1 MNLRRRSA
9 GLSAA
14 LLVVA
19 AALTLTGSVG
29 IAAGGGERAETA
41 APGKRPLLISNCV
54 KPRFEP
60 KKVVLAC
67 GDAGLIAKGLDWSR
81 WTNKGATG
89 TGVGLFETCDP
100 NCATGPTVRAAIE
113 LVLSK
118 PAKCKGGPRLFTKI
132 KYSWPSGAPQ
142 GAPSSDS
149 IPLGCRVLGGG
160 IP

>member
-1 MNLRRRSA
+1 MKMRRRSA

-19 AALTLTGSVG
+19 AAFTLTGPVG

-41 APGKRPLLISNCV
+41 APGKQPLLISNCR

-67 GDAGLIAKGLDWSR
+67 GDAGLIAQSLEWSR
-81 WTNKGATG
+81 WNQKGATG
-89 TGVGLFETCDP
+89 TGTGVAETCNPD
-100 NCATGPTVRAAIE
+100 CATGGVARADIQ

-118 PAKCKGGPRLFTKI
+118 PAKCKGGTRLFTKI
-132 KYSWPSGAPQ
+132 RYSWPSGAPQ
-142 GAPSSDS
+142 GIRADT
-149 IPLGCRVLGGG
+149 ITLGCRVLGGG